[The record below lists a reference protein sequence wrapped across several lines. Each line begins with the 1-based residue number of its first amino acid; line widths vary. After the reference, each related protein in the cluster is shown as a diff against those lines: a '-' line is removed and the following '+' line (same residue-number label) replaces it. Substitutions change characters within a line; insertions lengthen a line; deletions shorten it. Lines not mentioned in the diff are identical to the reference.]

1 MKNVHEFDGL
11 LKNKYTPS
19 KLFSKEEKIKLFK
32 HFTERSEDNEAIS
45 MVRIMLSDFLIGIN
59 KDNANLIDWSNL
71 FADIL
76 SHKGLDDVFSFLEE
90 QLSDARRMGPCA
102 QGRST
107 RLLQIWTAMQFSN

>member
-19 KLFSKEEKIKLFK
+19 KIFSKEEKIKLFK
-32 HFTERSEDNEAIS
+32 QFIERTNNPYALS
-45 MVRIMLSDFLIGIN
+45 MVRIMLSDFLMGAN

-76 SHKGLDDVFSFLEE
+76 SHKGFDDVFNFVEE

-107 RLLQIWTAMQFSN
+107 RLLQIWTAMENT